1 MSSPDKLCHKC
12 GRDLRCT
19 MTGAVVYL
27 SHTGKT
33 HAADLFMC
41 FECEEFFVY
50 GLNKNP
56 YKSWT
61 VHEGVKS
68 YLLSHPNVVV
78 AGPFMLQEYGP
89 DSVMSF
95 VIGGDVVPL
104 PSAISYMVDKGGH
117 DTEIASYL
125 KKGEIKWA
133 S

>member
-1 MSSPDKLCHKC
+1 MNKKCSKC

-27 SHTGKT
+27 AHSGRT

-56 YKSWT
+56 YKAWM

-68 YLLSHPNVVV
+68 YLVTSPDVVV
-78 AGPFMLQEYGP
+78 AGPFLLQEYGP

-95 VIGGDVVPL
+95 VVGGDVIPL
-104 PSAISYMVDKGGH
+104 QSAISYMIEKCGH
-117 DTEIASYL
+117 RVEIESYL
-125 KKGEIKWA
+125 KHGEIR
-133 S
+133 